1 MYIYRILRFLGL
13 SEFLPLKL
21 IHITTSIVATF
32 LGERQ
37 AQMKNVEPSIG
48 TSKRS
53 WGEAFTTATVSGTM
67 PTIEETFVDPT
78 TVMDPSGGVDDVDP
92 TIAPLL
98 SLRAMI
104 KSFMTTQAAHW
115 QLLDELLMEVASL
128 KAEICGV

>member
-32 LGERQ
+32 LGKRQ
-37 AQMKNVEPSIG
+37 AQMKNAEPSIG

-53 WGEAFTTATVSGTM
+53 RGKASTTATVSSTM
-67 PTIEETFVDPT
+67 PTAEETFVDLT
-78 TVMDPSGGVDDVDP
+78 TVVDPSGGVDDVDP
-92 TIAPLL
+92 TVAPLL

-104 KSFMTTQAAHW
+104 KSFMTTQVAH
-115 QLLDELLMEVASL
+115 
-128 KAEICGV
+128 